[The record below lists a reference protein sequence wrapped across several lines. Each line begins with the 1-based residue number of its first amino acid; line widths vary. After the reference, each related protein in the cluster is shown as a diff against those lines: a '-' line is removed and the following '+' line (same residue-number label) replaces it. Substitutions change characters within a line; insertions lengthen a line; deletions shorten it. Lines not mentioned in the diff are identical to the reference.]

1 MVKAGVVALVL
12 LAAGGAAAAQD
23 ARYAGEWTGKYVCGA
38 GRDGDPPRGRV
49 DRLRRCARTGAF
61 LSHSGAKGEA
71 FGGRMSG
78 FKGCSTFSLTHE
90 PVSRLM
96 PPQCAVAAPV
106 AFRPVA

>member
-12 LAAGGAAAAQD
+12 LVAGGAAAAQD
-23 ARYAGEWTGKYVCGA
+23 TRYAGEWTGKYVCGA

-78 FKGCSTFSLTHE
+78 FKGCSTFSDA
-90 PVSRLM
+90 R
-96 PPQCAVAAPV
+96 AGVAADAAAV
-106 AFRPVA
+106 RRG

>member
-12 LAAGGAAAAQD
+12 LAGGWCTAAQD
-23 ARYAGEWTGKYVCGA
+23 AIRWRVTGKYVCGA

>member
-12 LAAGGAAAAQD
+12 LAAGGAPPRRT
-23 ARYAGEWTGKYVCGA
+23 RYAGEWTGKYVCGA
-38 GRDGDPPRGRV
+38 GRHGDPPRGRV

-96 PPQCAVAAPV
+96 PLQCAVAAPV